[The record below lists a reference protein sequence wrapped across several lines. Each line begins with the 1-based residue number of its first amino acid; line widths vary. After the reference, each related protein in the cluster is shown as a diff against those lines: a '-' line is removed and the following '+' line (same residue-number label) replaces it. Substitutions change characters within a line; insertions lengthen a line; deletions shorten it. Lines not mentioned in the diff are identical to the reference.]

1 MTTKAEQLFL
11 EAECDIRNA
20 NYHEAF
26 SKYEAIL
33 YEEPGFAPAHNSIG
47 WIYKT
52 QLDDYT
58 NAEIHFK
65 AALQNDAFYPH
76 PYFHLASIY
85 FELEELDKLA
95 EHLDKCKNI
104 KAIEKSWIHHKR
116 GSLAE
121 LMYSFTEAIN
131 HYKMAILES
140 FNNER
145 LAEYKADI
153 ERCEQKLELYE
164 TSKIVKGVRV
174 FNNSKTK

>member
-1 MTTKAEQLFL
+1 MTTKVEQLFL
-11 EAECDIRNA
+11 EAEVDIRN
-20 NYHEAF
+20 NNFHEAF
-26 SKYEAIL
+26 AKYESIL
-33 YEEPGFAPAHNSIG
+33 YEEPRFAPAHNSIG
-47 WIYKT
+47 WLYKT
-52 QLDDYT
+52 QLDDYA
-58 NAEIHFK
+58 NAEVHFK
-65 AALQNDAFYPH
+65 AAIQNDPSYPH

-121 LMYSFTEAIN
+121 LMYSFSNAIN

-145 LAEYKADI
+145 MTEYRADI
-153 ERCEQKLELYE
+153 ERCEQKQALYA
-164 TSKIVKGVRV
+164 TSKIVRGIRI
-174 FNNSKTK
+174 FEDTKAK